1 MNKRKRR
8 YVLSYVSLFVAL
20 ILQTTLIGELTFFG
34 VAPSLVMVMVV
45 CFSLMNECLPSAVFA
60 TVAGLL
66 LDISG
71 GRIIGF
77 NALLMLYLSLG
88 VVFIGQEF
96 FRETPRAAAMLVAVS
111 TFIYEL
117 IYFIFSFAIFGSSHF
132 FYMIARVI
140 LIEAVYNAIAAI
152 PIYFYVN
159 KFLKI
164 RGGHS
169 LLD

>member
-34 VAPSLVMVMVV
+34 VAPSLMLVLVV

-60 TVAGLL
+60 AVAGLL

-96 FRETPRAAAMLVAVS
+96 FRETPRAAAMLVVVS
-111 TFIYEL
+111 TFCYEL
-117 IYFIFSFAIFGSSHF
+117 IYFIFSFAIFGGSHF

-140 LIEAVYNAIAAI
+140 LIESVYNAVTAI

-164 RGGHS
+164 RSGHS